1 MPHDHEDHDFNSIKV
16 QLKLPEASPLILAPI
31 FQFHKG
37 TIKTSILLFLSR
49 QSIIFQFHKGTI
61 KTLVLP
67 LVQVLLSYFNSI
79 KVQLKLGRIVQS
91 CAIYLF
97 QFHKGTIKTR
107 NIRVH
112 ILFHSISIP

>member
-1 MPHDHEDHDFNSIKV
+1 MIIYLYFNSIKV
-16 QLKLPEASPLILAPI
+16 QLKLILSNGE
-31 FQFHKG
+31 G
-37 TIKTSILLFLSR
+37 TLDL
-49 QSIIFQFHKGTI
+49 FQFHKGTI